1 MNVNNYT
8 SLSSSTIVGLSSNES
23 SFEAT
28 IDSFIELL
36 NMERQAGG
44 KWIESINSFRGVDTI
59 PIMTIHKSKGLEFK
73 AVYLIA
79 LDDTAFC
86 AFQNGPDATRRGL
99 FVAISRAKLYLTFT
113 FAQSRSNLNFH
124 SEKQSHQLISE
135 FYDLIDPFIN

>member
-1 MNVNNYT
+1 
-8 SLSSSTIVGLSSNES
+8 
-23 SFEAT
+23 
-28 IDSFIELL
+28 
-36 NMERQAGG
+36 MERQAVC

-79 LDDTAFC
+79 LDDTAFWD
-86 AFQNGPDATRRGL
+86 FKSDPDATRRAL

-124 SEKQSHQLISE
+124 SGKQSHQLISE
-135 FYDLIDPFIN
+135 FYDLIEPLIK